1 MFPVLSKVYH
11 FQTAAIMTC
20 SVWDHIWMVLLNHTA
35 MLTCALLEVM
45 FGWCSSAMQVCW
57 RMLCLRSHF
66 WWSSTNIRICCCM
79 LCLKLCSDGPPEPY
93 SYADTCPAWGHVQM
107 ILNHTIIYGYA
118 DMCSDWGHVWM
129 VLLNHTAMLTGALR
143 SCSDSPPQ
151 SYGYA
156 DTCSAWGQVQ
166 MVLLN
171 HMAMLTCALRSCS
184 DGPPQPYSYA
194 DMCSEVMFG
203 WSSST
208 I

>member
-11 FQTAAIMTC
+11 FQTAIIMTC

-45 FGWCSSAMQVCW
+45 QVCW
-57 RMLCLRSHF
+57 RMLCLRSYF
-66 WWSSTNIRICCCM
+66 WWSSTNIQICCCM
-79 LCLKLCSDGPPEPY
+79 LCLRSCSDGPPEPY
-93 SYADTCPAWGHVQM
+93 SYADTCSAWGHVQM
-107 ILNHTIIYGYA
+107 ILNHTITYGYA
-118 DMCSDWGHVWM
+118 DMCSVWGHVWM

-143 SCSDSPPQ
+143 SCSD
-151 SYGYA
+151 
-156 DTCSAWGQVQ
+156 
-166 MVLLN
+166 
-171 HMAMLTCALRSCS
+171 
-184 DGPPQPYSYA
+184 GPPQPYGYA